1 MQKVTLL
8 IDGDL
13 VVYKATSSVEQ
24 EIQWDDDLFSLH
36 SEPEEA
42 KGIILEQ
49 INRWKD
55 RFNATC
61 VMVAF
66 SDSHNFRKDIYPLYK
81 ANRKTKRKPV
91 AYKGVKEW
99 MCQRWP
105 SYIRP
110 GLEGDDVLGILST
123 SEKIIRG
130 QKIIVSMDKDFETIP
145 GYFWNPEKDKGPQF
159 VSSEDADR
167 YHLLQTLTGD
177 PTDGYPGCPGYGKVK
192 AANLLDS
199 TPVADRW
206 MAIVAAYEKKG
217 LTEEDALVQA
227 RCARILRH
235 TDYDF
240 KKKEV
245 KLWRPMISVADV
257 RAA

>member
-1 MQKVTLL
+1 MQEVTLL
-8 IDGDL
+8 IDGD
-13 VVYKATSSVEQ
+13 VVAYRATAAVEQ
-24 EIQWDDDLFSLH
+24 EIDWGDDLFTLH

-49 INRWKD
+49 IKGWQERHS
-55 RFNATC
+55 ASG
-61 VMVAF
+61 VVVAF

-81 ANRKTKRKPV
+81 SNRKAKRKPL
-91 AYKGVKEW
+91 AYKSVKEW

-110 GLEGDDVLGILST
+110 GLEGDDILGILST
-123 SEKIIRG
+123 SEKIIPG
-130 QKIIVSMDKDFETIP
+130 QKIIVSVDKDFKTIP
-145 GYFWNPEKDKGPQF
+145 GYFWNPEKDVDPLFITEQA
-159 VSSEDADR
+159 AD
-167 YHLLQTLTGD
+167 YMHLYQTLTGD
-177 PTDGYPGCPGYGKVK
+177 ATDGYPGLPGCGPKGAEKVLEDDPSWD
-192 AANLLDS
+192 AVV
-199 TPVADRW
+199 T
-206 MAIVAAYEKKG
+206 AYEKKG

-245 KLWRPMISVADV
+245 KLWSPTV
-257 RAA
+257 